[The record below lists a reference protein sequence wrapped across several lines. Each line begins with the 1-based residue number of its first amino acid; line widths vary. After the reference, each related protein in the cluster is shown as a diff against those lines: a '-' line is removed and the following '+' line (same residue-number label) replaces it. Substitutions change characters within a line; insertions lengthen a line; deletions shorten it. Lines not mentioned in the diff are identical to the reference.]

1 MFAKTI
7 IPWAIREGE
16 RKMSTRTIEKSKL
29 IETVCEKCP
38 ATCWGDKAVCSVHN
52 LHVGKVE
59 TCPEWDKH
67 TISQQGLKDHDGQL
81 SFVDMEPAM
90 EWLHRTE
97 EELRDYHFMLREID
111 RLQGY
116 LEDAGEGTVGA
127 YGIDASQPKGKGK
140 NGDKTHAEVVRRERK
155 WKRLAKLQEAVE
167 RIDRAAERISD
178 EKEKTVLDAIMDGE
192 KNNFIARQIGVSRQR
207 YYEIKRSV
215 IIKMAWLMYG
225 NDEAA

>member
-1 MFAKTI
+1 MND
-7 IPWAIREGE
+7 
-16 RKMSTRTIEKSKL
+16 KL
-29 IETVCEKCP
+29 IEKVCEKCP
-38 ATCWGDKAVCSVHN
+38 ATQWGKKSICSVHN
-52 LHVGKVE
+52 LHVGKIE
-59 TCPEWDKH
+59 TCPEWDKY
-67 TISQQGLKDHDGQL
+67 IVSQQGLKDHDGQIA
-81 SFVDMEPAM
+81 FVDLEPAM
-90 EWLHRTE
+90 EWLQRTE

-155 WKRLAKLQEAVE
+155 WKRLSKLQETVKRIDQAVE
-167 RIDRAAERISD
+167 GITD

-215 IIKMAWLMYG
+215 IIKMVWLMYG
-225 NDEAA
+225 NDEVA

>member
-1 MFAKTI
+1 
-7 IPWAIREGE
+7 
-16 RKMSTRTIEKSKL
+16 MSVVIEKSML
-29 IETVCEKCP
+29 IEKVCEKCP
-38 ATCWGDKAVCSVHN
+38 ATRWGQKAICSVHS
-52 LHVGKVE
+52 LHIGE
-59 TCPEWDKH
+59 IECCPEWDKH
-67 TISQQGLKDHDGQL
+67 MVNEQGLKEHDGQIAFMDL
-81 SFVDMEPAM
+81 EPAM
-90 EWLHRTE
+90 EWVQRTE

-127 YGIDASQPKGKGK
+127 YGIDASMPKGKGK

-155 WKRLAKLQEAVE
+155 WKRLEKLQDAVE
-167 RIDRAAERISD
+167 RIERAAESITD

-215 IIKMAWLMYG
+215 IIQMAWLMYG
-225 NDEAA
+225 NNEAA